1 VPAHSFVLSGASP
14 PFDAMFSGNWREAAN
29 SEVFIITFF
38 INCFSNL
45 KDIEVPDIVAGAF
58 EKLMEYV
65 YKAEA
70 KLESMNIELAIG
82 LYYAGTFFVLFLFS
96 LPI

>member
-1 VPAHSFVLSGASP
+1 L
-14 PFDAMFSGNWREAAN
+14 
-29 SEVFIITFF
+29 
-38 INCFSNL
+38 SNL
-45 KDIEVPDIVAGAF
+45 KDIEVPDIVAKVF

-70 KLESMNIELAIG
+70 KLESTDIGLAVG